1 MEYVYAAMVLHSVG
15 KKINEKN
22 LTGVLKAAGVDVD
35 ETRVKALVSA
45 LEGVDIS
52 EAIKSHQMVAPATAP
67 VPSGEVK
74 EEAKKGAKKGA
85 KEEVKEEEEKVSE
98 EEALEGLGA
107 LFG

>member
-22 LTGVLKAAGVDVD
+22 LTGVLKAAGVDAD

-74 EEAKKGAKKGA
+74 EEAKKGAK
-85 KEEVKEEEEKVSE
+85 EEVKEEEEKVSE

>member
-74 EEAKKGAKKGA
+74 KGAKKGA